1 MGCFRCSSDEYAL
14 QGNTAA
20 CITCPD
26 GHTTDTG
33 DGDAGTSCAPCAA
46 GRTFAEGECHD
57 CEKGFWS
64 PETNTPVEC
73 VACVKG
79 KYGDQVARGQESDC
93 KNCVAGKYNNIVGIA
108 DASLCKDCPQG
119 YVGFSG
125 GGGGGRFGRCLLFL
139 IYFFLFL
146 SVLFCGG
153 LVVSLSPRRQYGSQ
167 DRLIAEGDNNVRS
180 CLPCGGGKYGTQP
193 GFDDPRDCT
202 NCPIGTYLIAGGST
216 AVEDCKYCPRGF
228 YGYREGEWQ
237 TCKSCP
243 IGKFLS
249 SVNSTDP
256 NDCDD
261 CPSTWLLLLCRFMWL
276 LMRLLM

>member
-46 GRTFAEGECHD
+46 GRTFAEGACED

-108 DASLCKDCPQG
+108 DASLCKNCPQG
-119 YVGFSG
+119 CVGCG
-125 GGGGGRFGRCLLFL
+125 GGGGGGVVVGRCLLFL
-139 IYFFLFL
+139 IYIFCFSRWSFDGLSVVLLFL
-146 SVLFCGG
+146 C
-153 LVVSLSPRRQYGSQ
+153 
-167 DRLIAEGDNNVRS
+167 RLAGNTVR
-180 CLPCGGGKYGTQP
+180 K
-193 GFDDPRDCT
+193 
-202 NCPIGTYLIAGGST
+202 I
-216 AVEDCKYCPRGF
+216 V
-228 YGYREGEWQ
+228 
-237 TCKSCP
+237 
-243 IGKFLS
+243 
-249 SVNSTDP
+249 
-256 NDCDD
+256 
-261 CPSTWLLLLCRFMWL
+261 
-276 LMRLLM
+276 